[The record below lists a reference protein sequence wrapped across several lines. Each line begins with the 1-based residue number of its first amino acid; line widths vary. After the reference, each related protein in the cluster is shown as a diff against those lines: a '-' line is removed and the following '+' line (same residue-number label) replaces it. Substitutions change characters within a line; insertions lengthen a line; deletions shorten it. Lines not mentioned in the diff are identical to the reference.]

1 MCFIPQNITNYELNI
16 NESRLKIEF
25 ENMKF
30 VRKSS
35 KKYSI
40 QLPETKRTT
49 SRRKFILWAT
59 CIALIIFFCFG
70 IGLVIYYHGLQSSI
84 TDAETNSSSTTS
96 SSKIPDCNLKEGKYV
111 RKPAENDW
119 HHVTISKMSN
129 GNYKWKNKDGVE
141 WDLISNGQEC
151 NLLQVGTQCPYYVN
165 GYTFTRFNENG
176 IYGPDD
182 EFYEYQGMLC
192 LVNFTSV
199 NHT

>member
-1 MCFIPQNITNYELNI
+1 
-16 NESRLKIEF
+16 
-25 ENMKF
+25 MKF

-35 KKYSI
+35 KKYLI

-59 CIALIIFFCFG
+59 CIAFIIFFCFG

-96 SSKIPDCNLKEGKYV
+96 SSKIPDCNLKEGKYE

-119 HHVTISKMSN
+119 HYVTISKMFN
-129 GNYKWKNKDGVE
+129 GNYKWINKAGFE
-141 WDLISNGQEC
+141 WNLISNGQEC
-151 NLLQVGTQCPYYVN
+151 NLLQVGTECPYYSE
-165 GYTFTRFNENG
+165 GYTFTRFNEKG
-176 IYGPDD
+176 IYGPGD

-192 LVNFTSV
+192 LVNFASN
-199 NHT
+199 NHS